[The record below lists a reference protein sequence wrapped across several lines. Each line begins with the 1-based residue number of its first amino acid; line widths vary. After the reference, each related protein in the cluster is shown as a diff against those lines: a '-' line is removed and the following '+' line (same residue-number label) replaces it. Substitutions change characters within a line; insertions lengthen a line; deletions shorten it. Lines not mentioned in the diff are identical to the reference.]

1 MRCATARSARSPTP
15 SACGKTSD
23 GHLQFRALHAGG
35 ADLPRVHRA
44 PVPRL
49 RAQRAA
55 PAAVERAVLRIPHPQ
70 QRAAVLR
77 PDRVHR
83 ARPAP
88 VATGR
93 RAGRTL
99 VSALRFSVRIGLAM
113 VEFLSGAVTLGFLVA
128 AGFFFR
134 FWRKTADRL
143 FLAFAAAFVLFAL
156 NQGLAAGL
164 TVVLEPASLIYGLRV
179 LGFIIILAAIV
190 DKNATSGASRAS
202 GAPRK

>member
-1 MRCATARSARSPTP
+1 
-15 SACGKTSD
+15 
-23 GHLQFRALHAGG
+23 
-35 ADLPRVHRA
+35 
-44 PVPRL
+44 
-49 RAQRAA
+49 
-55 PAAVERAVLRIPHPQ
+55 
-70 QRAAVLR
+70 
-77 PDRVHR
+77 
-83 ARPAP
+83 
-88 VATGR
+88 
-93 RAGRTL
+93 
-99 VSALRFSVRIGLAM
+99 M

-128 AGFFFR
+128 AGFFLR

-143 FLAFAAAFVLFAL
+143 FLAFAAAFMLFAL